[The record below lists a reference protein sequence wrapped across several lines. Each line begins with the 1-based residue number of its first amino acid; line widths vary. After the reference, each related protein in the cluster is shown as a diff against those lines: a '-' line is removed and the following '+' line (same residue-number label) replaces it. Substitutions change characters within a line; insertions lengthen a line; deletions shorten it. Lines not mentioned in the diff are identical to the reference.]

1 MLNFK
6 IKTICLKVLVLTLP
20 CSVAFSQTVLL
31 PVQQQQYQSEANQAT
46 CISHLYNDQ
55 KQAIAVA
62 VDGHKIFIHPSQ
74 LGSFYLSNL
83 KYGVSTEPLEFFT
96 TYPQYYILHLEK
108 AQHQKNKSELRL
120 KLYRYDIGEEK
131 KLIVSETVTLHET
144 CKNSKLGS
152 IFYQRSS
159 VSKLLQFLFY
169 RH

>member
-1 MLNFK
+1 M
-6 IKTICLKVLVLTLP
+6 LP

-31 PVQQQQYQSEANQAT
+31 PIQQLQYQADAGQAK
-46 CISHLYNDQ
+46 CVSYFYNDQ
-55 KQAIAVA
+55 RQAVAVA

-108 AQHQKNKSELRL
+108 AQHEKNKSKLRL
-120 KLYRYDIGEEK
+120 KLYHYDIGEEK
-131 KLIVSETVTLHET
+131 KLMVSETVTLHET
-144 CKNSKLGS
+144 CKNSKFGS

-159 VSKLLQFLFY
+159 TSKLLQFLFY